1 MSDNRPLLLW
11 DIDDTLNRQ
20 IEIFMEHSPLGAGKA
35 YRDVVRNPQYL
46 ALGCSKEE
54 YLPELDRC
62 RREFL
67 YNSEP
72 RPEMLEFFREY
83 GHTFRSMTLSSV
95 PITLAPLSAA
105 WLLRHFGAWIQ
116 GTLYVPSERKNV
128 QIFSHTFRSKAEAV
142 TALNGI
148 LIDDTECTGLAG
160 YFGLNKGAASIMLHN
175 YPVSSGVHRLRVCA
189 QTYDGNQTWTDMT
202 FDTDDLEI
210 IG

>member
-148 LIDDTECTGLAG
+148 LIDDTEDHVIESRAAGGRAFCFPAPWNSAAGL
-160 YFGLNKGAASIMLHN
+160 SISDFLKQ
-175 YPVSSGVHRLRVCA
+175 LI
-189 QTYDGNQTWTDMT
+189 DE
-202 FDTDDLEI
+202 LELKK
-210 IG
+210 